1 MTGLQ
6 DAGVLA
12 TLKHWPGHG
21 STSTD
26 RPAQVAVIDESA
38 LTWRTHDS
46 APIAA
51 GIMVGHLALP
61 ALDPRGQAAT
71 FSPRW
76 WATCS
81 EASWAARVWS
91 SPTRGGW
98 NPPAPR
104 DRLAR

>member
-26 RPAQVAVIDESA
+26 SPAQVAVIDESA
-38 LTWRTHDS
+38 LTWRTHDRVPFAQS

-61 ALDPRGQAAT
+61 ALDPSGQAAT

-76 WATCS
+76 CATCS
-81 EASWAARVWS
+81 EASWATRV
-91 SPTRGGW
+91 
-98 NPPAPR
+98 
-104 DRLAR
+104 